1 MARKEGASLAEAGW
15 RVRHLAPHCAAPVM
29 LDGVEIETLPP
40 GLGRRSRWGKLLRR
54 ALALRPAAIH
64 ASEPDSWAVAL
75 LAGRMTGARVVLDV
89 HEHYPSRL
97 DGRLPALLRPLGRA
111 ALRLVLALMGR
122 MADAVVVAKDGL
134 EADFPGARC
143 VAARNRALVP
153 PGLHPRQH
161 RAGPLTLLHLGA
173 ITRARGWPQ
182 MLAALALLPPDT
194 RLLVIGR
201 FSDGSEAEFRAEAAR
216 LGLADRVEVA
226 PWMQREAALARAS
239 SEADVN
245 LVLFQPGEENHRL
258 ALPHK
263 LFDGMAAGLP
273 AVVPGFAAD
282 VARIARTTGSGIATD
297 PSDRTKRVAMG
308 VAGRRAAEGEWGWA
322 PEAARL
328 AALYRELLA
337 PRARAGRRA
346 AEAAL

>member
-1 MARKEGASLAEAGW
+1 MPGRSRSWPGAS
-15 RVRHLAPHCAAPVM
+15 
-29 LDGVEIETLPP
+29 
-40 GLGRRSRWGKLLRR
+40 S
-54 ALALRPAAIH
+54 
-64 ASEPDSWAVAL
+64 
-75 LAGRMTGARVVLDV
+75 ARVVLDV

-97 DGRLPALLRPLGRA
+97 DGRLPAALRPLGRA
-111 ALRLVLALMGR
+111 ALRLLLALMGR

-143 VAARNRALVP
+143 VPARNRAVVP
-153 PGLHPRQH
+153 PGLRPREHQD
-161 RAGPLTLLHLGA
+161 GPLTLLHLGA

-182 MLAALALLPPDT
+182 MLAALTLLPPDT

-201 FSDGSEAEFRAEAAR
+201 FGDGSEAAFRAEAAR
-216 LGLADRVEVA
+216 LGIGARVEVA
-226 PWMQREAALARAS
+226 PWMPREAALARAAA
-239 SEADVN
+239 EADVN

-282 VARIARTTGSGIATD
+282 VARIARSSGSGIAADSAD
-297 PSDRTKRVAMG
+297 PASIAAAVLSLADPGKRAAMG
-308 VAGRRAAEGEWGWA
+308 AAGRRAAEGEWGWA

-328 AALYRELLA
+328 AALYRDLLA